1 MKVQGCVFTVFKTK
15 VDLMTNSNNYNELN
29 RQLIQNK
36 IGMTAA
42 ELHGFLSGIL
52 AGGNHDES
60 WKILTKDMLNDG
72 QSIAEP
78 LNKEIEKL
86 YHLTKQQLIDED
98 FEFQLLL
105 GEQDLFTQIDDLV
118 GWVNHFLLG
127 IGLVQPKIN
136 RVKGDVGEAIYD
148 LRQIVKLGYDENEDQ
163 QELGFAFE
171 EIKEYV
177 RITAMLCFDEFNESD
192 ITPTIH

>member
-1 MKVQGCVFTVFKTK
+1 
-15 VDLMTNSNNYNELN
+15 MTNSNNYNELN

-86 YHLTKQQLIDED
+86 Y
-98 FEFQLLL
+98 
-105 GEQDLFTQIDDLV
+105 
-118 GWVNHFLLG
+118 
-127 IGLVQPKIN
+127 
-136 RVKGDVGEAIYD
+136 
-148 LRQIVKLGYDENEDQ
+148 
-163 QELGFAFE
+163 
-171 EIKEYV
+171 
-177 RITAMLCFDEFNESD
+177 
-192 ITPTIH
+192 